1 MNGLYMSNSSSP
13 KSLKT
18 LLTKKWLKKNASE
31 KSYARGKKIFEDEWA
46 VRIFESTPVRLQAEV
61 MMPTTP
67 SFWLRRNGGNGG
79 GNEPVKSYKA
89 LVLIVKIT
97 RHELAWITTSP
108 SRQLIVTDR

>member
-61 MMPTTP
+61 MRTH
-67 SFWLRRNGGNGG
+67 FY
-79 GNEPVKSYKA
+79 V
-89 LVLIVKIT
+89 
-97 RHELAWITTSP
+97 
-108 SRQLIVTDR
+108 VTFQVVRGKLEAACTCPAFHDYDGL